1 MAFLQSIILGST
13 SFLLGLVFVC
23 QIIDIPLLYHTHLT
37 EASLESAYAFYTM
50 WYDAPKAVKALLH
63 TALGI
68 PLLAIV
74 SKLHGWSESAVFF
87 DGSCLV
93 LHMASIVIY
102 LTIHVPNLPV
112 FGEFD
117 DNGHKGQSDMAYDE
131 TFSPF
136 DLIPGPSPH
145 LDATRT
151 LPVKSSNLSPDMP
164 TYTEEE
170 KQEAVRVLSAGNALV
185 GFVSPRHTRPHR
197 ITQHS
202 TRLTL
207 PLCPL
212 CSSTSVIFRLVHH
225 LPSSWS
231 TSLFL
236 VVTSPSRP
244 CCSAL
249 NIAALVLPD
258 LTRPASRVRHLPV
271 PSRNHP
277 HASRSGI
284 R

>member
-112 FGEFD
+112 F
-117 DNGHKGQSDMAYDE
+117 
-131 TFSPF
+131 
-136 DLIPGPSPH
+136 
-145 LDATRT
+145 
-151 LPVKSSNLSPDMP
+151 VKSSNLSPDMP

-185 GFVSPRHTRPHR
+185 GFCLLGIILMQAGQEYAKRQEEAEMRKLDARTARAGA
-197 ITQHS
+197 TAEG
-202 TRLTL
+202 
-207 PLCPL
+207 
-212 CSSTSVIFRLVHH
+212 
-225 LPSSWS
+225 
-231 TSLFL
+231 
-236 VVTSPSRP
+236 VV
-244 CCSAL
+244 
-249 NIAALVLPD
+249 VGGDVQGKKD
-258 LTRPASRVRHLPV
+258 L
-271 PSRNHP
+271 
-277 HASRSGI
+277 
-284 R
+284 